1 MYKRVK
7 KDTKWTIQDIGLFQ
21 ILNIKQEVQ
30 LFKDEWL
37 LDISRQAIGMTHKNT
52 EMFRLCA
59 TDYEWIPGTP
69 IVTEHVN
76 ELKNKGS
83 QEELNQIYK
92 DLEEKYSGKIIRCE
106 IIKLKKLS
114 EVYKH
119 TDGGPLLHYSR
130 RVHIPLITHPD
141 VTFTVMDNTIHMEE
155 GHGYEINNQL
165 PHAVNNN
172 SNYDRIHIIID
183 ILPDDMVNYGIKEK

>member
-7 KDTKWTIQDIGLFQ
+7 KDTKWTIQDIGLFN
-21 ILNIKQEVQ
+21 ISNIKQEVSF
-30 LFKDEWL
+30 FKKEWL
-37 LDISRQAIGMTHKNT
+37 LDVSRQALGMTHRNT

-59 TDYEWIPGTP
+59 TDYEWVPGSP
-69 IVTEHVN
+69 IITEYVN
-76 ELKNKGS
+76 ELKDEYSKK
-83 QEELNQIYK
+83 ELDIIYK
-92 DLEEKYSGKIIRCE
+92 DLEERYSGKIIRCE

-130 RVHIPLITHPD
+130 RVHIPLITNSD
-141 VTFTVMDNTIHMEE
+141 VTFTVMDNTIHMLE

-172 SNYDRIHIIID
+172 SNYDRIHMIID
-183 ILPDDMVNYGIKEK
+183 VLPDDMLNYGIER